1 MLQVSKQGQPV
12 PAPRSAVPQET
23 NFDVDG
29 HVETVTQ
36 RPGGP
41 HAMQARPH
49 DRDMAQGRWVVVVGD
64 KWVMVMGGWVVGDGW
79 VGDGWVVVV
88 GDG

>member
-1 MLQVSKQGQPV
+1 MFLTVLELWLPCEQVLLRCVLQVSKQGQPV

-49 DRDMAQGRWVVVVGD
+49 DRDMAQGRWV
-64 KWVMVMGGWVVGDGW
+64 MGGWW
-79 VGDGWVVVV
+79 
-88 GDG
+88 